1 MTSIQIF
8 YIAIA
13 AVIAAAA
20 ALLRFIYKKSF
31 MLQTP
36 VMPKP
41 PLPCQPD
48 DYYLPYENVLFS
60 AADGVV
66 LKGWFIPSLNEDS
79 SETVI
84 ICHGRGSNKGQLLQ
98 KTHFLAEKYN
108 LFYFDFRACGESKGN
123 MSTIG
128 YMETRDFDAAYTF
141 LKTNKEGYADRIAVM
156 GCSVGGSVAVYG
168 AAKYPEICGIV
179 AESTFLSLR
188 SVVENWCRSKLPCFT
203 VFVPL
208 SIAFYRR
215 RLKTDPELFS
225 PLFNVPRVKCP
236 ALFIYGD
243 NDRLI
248 PAADRNKLVNMCGSS
263 DKEVFIISGATHTKC
278 AETGGVMYRERIS
291 DFLEKIFRSPESA
304 DASEKKYCISGGK
317 NTAAPKSNAE
327 ETPENGTA
335 AAEQAVNDK
344 AQAIPETVHAA
355 EKISAKTDAEEAP
368 AEAKTA
374 FAEAG
379 AGGKKK
385 KNKKKKK

>member
-1 MTSIQIF
+1 MTSMQIF
-8 YIAIA
+8 YMVIA
-13 AVIAAAA
+13 AVIVSAVF
-20 ALLRFIYKKSF
+20 LLRFIYKKSF

-36 VMPKP
+36 VIPKP

-48 DYYLPYENVLFS
+48 DYYLPYENVLFT

-66 LKGWFIPSLNEDS
+66 LKGWFIPSTNEDS

-141 LKTNKEGYADRIAVM
+141 LKTNKVIT
-156 GCSVGGSVAVYG
+156 
-168 AAKYPEICGIV
+168 
-179 AESTFLSLR
+179 ESTFLSLR
-188 SVVENWCRSKLPCFT
+188 SVVENWCRSKMPLFT

-208 SIAFYRR
+208 TLSFYRR

-225 PLFNVPRVKCP
+225 PLFNAPRLKCP
-236 ALFIYGD
+236 VLFIHGD

-248 PAADRNKLVNMCGSS
+248 PETDRKELVNICGSS
-263 DKEVFIISGATHTKC
+263 YKEEFIVSGATHTKC

-291 DFLEKIFRSPESA
+291 AFLEKISCSA
-304 DASEKKYCISGGK
+304 DK
-317 NTAAPKSNAE
+317 NTIAPAQGMNIMTE
-327 ETPENGTA
+327 NETRCENA
-335 AAEQAVNDK
+335 AAA
-344 AQAIPETVHAA
+344 AQIPTAKHSTA
-355 EKISAKTDAEEAP
+355 EIKTEA
-368 AEAKTA
+368 
-374 FAEAG
+374 
-379 AGGKKK
+379 KKK

>member
-1 MTSIQIF
+1 MTSMQIF
-8 YIAIA
+8 YMVIA
-13 AVIAAAA
+13 AVIVSAVF
-20 ALLRFIYKKSF
+20 LLRFIYKKSF

-48 DYYLPYENVLFS
+48 DYYLPYENVLFT

-66 LKGWFIPSLNEDS
+66 LKGWFIPSTNEDS

-141 LKTNKEGYADRIAVM
+141 LKTNKEGYADRVAVM
-156 GCSVGGSVAVYG
+156 GCSVGGSVAIYG
-168 AAKYPEICGIV
+168 AVKYPEICGIIT
-179 AESTFLSLR
+179 ESTFLSLR
-188 SVVENWCRSKLPCFT
+188 SVVENWCRSKMPLFT

-208 SIAFYRR
+208 TLSFYRR

-225 PLFNVPRVKCP
+225 PLFNAPRLKCP
-236 ALFIYGD
+236 VLFIHGD

-248 PAADRNKLVNMCGSS
+248 PETDRKELVNICGSS
-263 DKEVFIISGATHTKC
+263 YKEEFIVSGATHTKC

-291 DFLEKIFRSPESA
+291 AFLEKIFCSADKNTIAPAQEMKITTENESA
-304 DASEKKYCISGGK
+304 PDELITE
-317 NTAAPKSNAE
+317 N
-327 ETPENGTA
+327 ETRCENA
-335 AAEQAVNDK
+335 AAA
-344 AQAIPETVHAA
+344 AQIPTAKHPTA
-355 EKISAKTDAEEAP
+355 EIQTEA
-368 AEAKTA
+368 
-374 FAEAG
+374 
-379 AGGKKK
+379 KKK